1 MSYNFP
7 RYQQVPKI
15 GGHHVPETK
24 NSHPIIKW
32 HPYKKYI
39 KPNKIFGIWIK
50 RYSPPWLFF
59 FEFAI
64 LLLFIFLTVAVQ
76 QITIPFFQD
85 FGKAVD
91 NYFLEGYEI
100 SEDTQ
105 SDSYGERR
113 IYTQTD
119 FLDVFN
125 STVYRFFDFASTFP
139 CSYQLT
145 QSTNLTITVAYIDE
159 DNNDQYEI
167 YEITSENK
175 EEASEISEKYISTF
189 LSFDLHM
196 LFTIEL
202 PKDFH
207 QILSAGV
214 TSSFDNFERTGII
227 LWDNGH
233 ERSSQQLKDSL
244 KNATTNFILS
254 ISIVIVIFLF
264 ISILLQLYS
273 IYRLYTYSKIK
284 AAKERVTPYTYFKMK
299 LSYWE
304 PVTLLININS
314 LVSMLIYLLC
324 GQNISEILPWPHFLL
339 SWASFIHPFIIFR
352 YLQLNPSTFIV
363 VRMIANASIT
373 LMQFLVGCL
382 PFFFA
387 FLVLGVS
394 CFGWYSP
401 IICSAREGAKLLIAS
416 SYGDYLLDGYDGLT
430 DFADKDEII
439 PSAYLTIWIFNGLG
453 IWFYVVL
460 AILQAALIE
469 EVHKARDEEIEEGA
483 DEEKMEA
490 EDPLP
495 WFQFVIDR

>member
-1 MSYNFP
+1 MSINFP
-7 RYQQVPKI
+7 RYQQAPKI
-15 GGHHVPETK
+15 GGHQAYEAK
-24 NSHPIIKW
+24 NPHPIVKW
-32 HPYKKYI
+32 HRYKKYI
-39 KPNKIFGIWIK
+39 KANKIFGVWIK
-50 RYSPPWLFF
+50 KYSPPWLFF
-59 FEFAI
+59 LEFAI
-64 LLLFIFLTVAVQ
+64 LLLFIFLSIAVQ

-105 SDSYGERR
+105 TDSYGERR
-113 IYTQTD
+113 IYSQTD
-119 FLDVFN
+119 FLDIFN
-125 STVYRFFDFASTFP
+125 STVYRFFDFAATFP

-145 QSTNLTITVAYIDE
+145 QSTNLTISVVFIDE
-159 DNNDQYEI
+159 NGLEQENSFK
-167 YEITSENK
+167 ITNENK
-175 EEASEISEKYISTF
+175 QEASEISEKYITSF
-189 LSFDLHM
+189 LSFDLYM

-207 QILSAGV
+207 QVLSAGV
-214 TSSFDNFERTGII
+214 ISSFDNFERTGII

-233 ERSSQQLKDSL
+233 ERSSSQLEDSL
-244 KNATTNFILS
+244 KNTTTNFIMSVS
-254 ISIVIVIFLF
+254 ITIVTFLIVCI
-264 ISILLQLYS
+264 ILQLYS
-273 IYRLYTYSKIK
+273 IYRLYVYSKVK
-284 AAKERVTPYTYFKMK
+284 AAKERVTPFSYFKMTIN
-299 LSYWE
+299 YWE
-304 PVTLLININS
+304 PVTVLINTNS
-314 LVSMLIYLLC
+314 LVSMLIYLFL
-324 GQNISEILPWPHFLL
+324 GQSISENLPWPYFIL
-339 SWASFIHPFIIFR
+339 SWASFFHPFIIFR

-401 IICSAREGAKLLIAS
+401 IFCSTRQGAKLLIAS

-439 PSAYLTIWIFNGLG
+439 PSIFLTIWIFNGLG

-460 AILQAALIE
+460 AILQAALIK

-483 DEEKMEA
+483 DEEKMDA